1 MVTNFSAACDQPD
14 YYQISA
20 LHGKCILISYQLDD
34 CSAAISRT
42 ANKSRWIFLLCKK
55 VKANG

>member
-1 MVTNFSAACDQPD
+1 MATNFSAASDQPD

-20 LHGKCILISYQLDD
+20 LHGKFIFISYHLDD

-42 ANKSRWIFLLCKK
+42 VYKSRWIFLLCKK

>member
-1 MVTNFSAACDQPD
+1 MATNFSVTSDQPD

-20 LHGKCILISYQLDD
+20 LQGKFILISYQLDD

-42 ANKSRWIFLLCKK
+42 ANESRGIFLLCQ
-55 VKANG
+55 